1 MSLPIT
7 TLRPDYLETSTLTT
21 PNLMADESQTAS
33 PTIMDMW
40 MSQLQKD
47 HPEIS
52 FVIPS
57 QHDNQHIDNMM
68 QFKQLLEQVGN
79 TAYDTITA
87 GSQHHETNVLID
99 SMGQTITH
107 DQISNSA
114 VLNMADVKNN
124 ALNGLE
130 RFFSGT
136 DMHSLINYLWVG
148 VVTSLIVLTVIF
160 VLFSCYFY
168 RKFREWKK
176 CNKDIRAHL
185 NNDLYAGGAAMPCVS
200 AAAAAAANPEAAY
213 YQMES
218 PPCYTIA
225 TGLPT
230 YDEALHHNQQHFAF
244 GMKFIYPTLAAVHHQ
259 ASNLISSWEKY
270 DMNSKDQKT
279 NATVATKC
287 KSAQTNNNN
296 KLSSVSTTPSYCSSS
311 SCLTL
316 EASTANSASAALLLP
331 PSYDMAATMS
341 LLSEPMTTGDNVSIN
356 MPQLE
361 TCATSAKTS
370 SDLTDIITV

>member
-1 MSLPIT
+1 MALPIT
-7 TLRPDYLETSTLTT
+7 TLRPDYLETSS
-21 PNLMADESQTAS
+21 LMQEGEESLTAS

-87 GSQHHETNVLID
+87 GSQHHESNILID

-114 VLNMADVKNN
+114 VLNMADLKNN
-124 ALNGLE
+124 ALSGLE
-130 RFFSGT
+130 RFFSGS

-185 NNDLYAGGAAMPCVS
+185 NNDLYGGGAVMPCAT
-200 AAAAAAANPEAAY
+200 AAAAANNPEAAY

-225 TGLPT
+225 TGLPS

-270 DMNSKDQKT
+270 DMNSKDQKI
-279 NATVATKC
+279 NETVATKC
-287 KSAQTNNNN
+287 KSSQTNNSN
-296 KLSSVSTTPSYCSSS
+296 KSSTSSSSFPNYCSSPS
-311 SCLTL
+311 LTL
-316 EASTANSASAALLLP
+316 EASTANSASASLLLP
-331 PSYDMAATMS
+331 PSYQVAANMS
-341 LLSEPMTTGDNVSIN
+341 LLSQPLTTCDNVSIT

-361 TCATSAKTS
+361 TCTTSAKTS